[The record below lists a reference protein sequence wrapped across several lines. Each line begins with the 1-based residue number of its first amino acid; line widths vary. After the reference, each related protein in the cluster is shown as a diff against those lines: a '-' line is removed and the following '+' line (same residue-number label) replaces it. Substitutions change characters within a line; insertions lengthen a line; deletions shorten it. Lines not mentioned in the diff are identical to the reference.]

1 MSLRNRFVGCI
12 VGQAVG
18 DALGSPVE
26 GLSPEEIRRYYGG
39 PIQGFVPPYNLDRHD
54 GLHKGDGF
62 VSDDT
67 LMVLALCRA
76 YLKKGGQLEAHDMA
90 TYFLEELVDRPTWI
104 PELGREELLINRL
117 FYPEKYLYL
126 RLRLAS
132 VNPREAGVGNMV
144 NCGAAMYAAPV
155 GLMNACDPEEAYRRA
170 IDIFG
175 AHQWSYGREAAG
187 LMAAAVAAAV
197 RPGATPE
204 EVAEAVLSLAKD
216 GTRAA
221 LEAVLAA
228 VESAPAE
235 DLEAYLRR
243 AIEPFDTVKGSV
255 KDFNAVSRYPSQLH
269 SIEELPIALAYF
281 LLHQGEYVP
290 AVLGAA
296 NYGRD
301 ADTIAGMAGALCGA
315 LKGEGAI
322 PMEWKRHV
330 LDANRLP
337 LQEVAEELYEL
348 FIQVYRKEWEAAQR
362 RHRELET
369 ETSGMIGDEGSEAA
383 T

>member
-1 MSLRNRFVGCI
+1 MSLRDKFVGCI

-26 GLSPEEIRRYYGG
+26 GLSPEEIRDHYGG
-39 PIQGFVPPYNLDRHD
+39 PIRGFVSPHNPHRRD

-90 TYFLEELVDRPTWI
+90 THFLEELVDRPTWI
-104 PELGREELLINRL
+104 PELGREDLLINRL

-155 GLMNACDPEEAYRRA
+155 GLMNACDPEGAYRRA

-187 LMAAAVAAAV
+187 LMAAAVAEAV

-204 EVAEAVLSLAKD
+204 GVAEAVLSLAKD

-228 VESAPAE
+228 VESAPKE
-235 DLEAYLRR
+235 NLEAHLRR

-255 KDFNAVSRYPSQLH
+255 RDFAAVSRYPSQLH
-269 SIEELPIALAYF
+269 SIEEFPVALAYF
-281 LLHQGEYVP
+281 LLHRGDYAP

-315 LKGEGAI
+315 LKGEGSI
-322 PMEWKRHV
+322 PLEWKRHV
-330 LDANRLP
+330 LDVNRLP
-337 LQEVAEELYEL
+337 LEETAGKLYEL
-348 FIQVYRKEWEAAQR
+348 FIQVYRREWEEAR
-362 RHRELET
+362 RRYRELEA
-369 ETSGMIGDEGSEAA
+369 ELGGLSGDGGPEEG